1 MSETKI
7 LQQVAALR
15 DIASSQ
21 EILETARKHGIK
33 MLPDSG
39 RSVPAF
45 EKDSYTILEA
55 SKVFN
60 LDYRML
66 LDQVNRDLIP
76 VFRPISRRGTP
87 GRRHIKRTVMEQFV
101 KSFEE

>member
-21 EILETARKHGIK
+21 EIIETARKHRIK
-33 MLPDSG
+33 GLPEQI
-39 RSVPAF
+39 PTY

-55 SKVFN
+55 SRVFN
-60 LDYRML
+60 LDYHML

-87 GRRHIKRTVMEQFV
+87 GRRHIKRTVMEKFI